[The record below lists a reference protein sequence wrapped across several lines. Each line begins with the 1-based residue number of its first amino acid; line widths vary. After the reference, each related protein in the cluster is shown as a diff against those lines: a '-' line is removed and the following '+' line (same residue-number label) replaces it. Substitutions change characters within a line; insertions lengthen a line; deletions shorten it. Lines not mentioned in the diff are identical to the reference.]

1 MMLAGEQLFC
11 ELPLLSQIVKLANI
25 IFVVIKMPLIYDLA
39 IPFSANFYTCKCI
52 LEVGYASQ
60 LSSLGRRVG
69 YRCFQY
75 SST

>member
-25 IFVVIKMPLIYDLA
+25 IFVGIKMPLIYDQA
-39 IPFSANFYTCKCI
+39 IPFSAILYTCKFI
-52 LEVGYASQ
+52 FEAGYASQ

-69 YRCFQY
+69 YRCWLV
-75 SST
+75 